1 MGKYIG
7 KRLLQM
13 IPLLLGI
20 TFLVFLLLY
29 IAPGDPAAKRLTSQG
44 IAVTQEAIDHM
55 REQMGLNRPF
65 LVQYGDWLW
74 NTLHLNL
81 GDSYRDGLPVVQ
93 KLGNCIGNTVVLA
106 VSSLLLSV
114 LVAVPLG
121 VLSAVR
127 QDSVLDHVVRMLTF
141 VGNSMPNFLI
151 SILLM
156 YFLCIKLNLFPV
168 IASGSVQGLAMPTI
182 ALAIPMMSRFIRQI
196 RAEVL
201 EEMGKDY
208 VTGMAARGVKNN
220 WILFRNVLHNT
231 LPALITIV
239 GLSIGTLMGGSV
251 VIESIFSWPGLG
263 KLVMDSITARD
274 YPTIQGFVLLIA
286 VIYVVINLLT
296 DISYHLIDR
305 RVELN

>member
-156 YFLCIKLNLFPV
+156 YFLCIKLDLFPV

-296 DISYHLIDR
+296 DISYHLIDH

>member
-44 IAVTQEAIDHM
+44 MAVTQEAIDHM

-121 VLSAVR
+121 ILSAVR

-156 YFLCIKLNLFPV
+156 YFLCIKLDLFPV

-296 DISYHLIDR
+296 DISYHLIDH

>member
-121 VLSAVR
+121 ILSAVR

-156 YFLCIKLNLFPV
+156 YFLCIKLDLFPV

-296 DISYHLIDR
+296 DISYHLIDH

>member
-44 IAVTQEAIDHM
+44 MAVTQEAIDNM

-74 NTLHLNL
+74 NALHLNL
-81 GDSYRDGLPVVQ
+81 GDSYRDGFPVVQ
-93 KLGNCIGNTVVLA
+93 KLGNCIGNTVILA

-114 LVAVPLG
+114 LIAVPLG
-121 VLSAVR
+121 IVSAVR
-127 QDSVLDHVVRMLTF
+127 QDSVLDHVVRLLTF

-168 IASGSVQGLAMPTI
+168 IATGSVQGLAMPTI

-220 WILFRNVLHNT
+220 WILYRNILHNT

-274 YPTIQGFVLLIA
+274 YPTIQGFVLIIA

-305 RVELN
+305 RVELK

>member
-44 IAVTQEAIDHM
+44 MAVTQEAIDHM

-74 NTLHLNL
+74 NALHLNL

-121 VLSAVR
+121 ILSAVR

-156 YFLCIKLNLFPV
+156 FFLCIKLNLFPV

-182 ALAIPMMSRFIRQI
+182 ALSIPMMSRFIRQI

>member
-44 IAVTQEAIDHM
+44 MAVTQEAIDHL
-55 REQMGLNRPF
+55 REPVGRNRPF
-65 LVQYGDWLW
+65 RVQYGDWLW

-156 YFLCIKLNLFPV
+156 YFLCIKLDLFPV

-296 DISYHLIDR
+296 DISYHLIDH

>member
-44 IAVTQEAIDHM
+44 MAVTQEAIDHM

-74 NTLHLNL
+74 NALHLNL

-121 VLSAVR
+121 ILSAVR

-156 YFLCIKLNLFPV
+156 YFLCIKLDLFPV

>member
-44 IAVTQEAIDHM
+44 MAVTQEAIDHM

-156 YFLCIKLNLFPV
+156 YFLCIKLDLFPV

>member
-1 MGKYIG
+1 M
-7 KRLLQM
+7 
-13 IPLLLGI
+13 
-20 TFLVFLLLY
+20 
-29 IAPGDPAAKRLTSQG
+29 
-44 IAVTQEAIDHM
+44 
-55 REQMGLNRPF
+55 
-65 LVQYGDWLW
+65 
-74 NTLHLNL
+74 NL

-121 VLSAVR
+121 ILSAVR

-156 YFLCIKLNLFPV
+156 FFLCIKLNLFPV

-182 ALAIPMMSRFIRQI
+182 ALSIPMMSRFIRQI

-220 WILFRNVLHNT
+220 WILYRNILHNT

-305 RVELN
+305 RVELK

>member
-44 IAVTQEAIDHM
+44 MAVTQEAIDNM

-74 NTLHLNL
+74 NALHLNL
-81 GDSYRDGLPVVQ
+81 GDSYRDGFPVVQ
-93 KLGNCIGNTVVLA
+93 KLGNCIGNTVILA

-114 LVAVPLG
+114 LIAVPLG
-121 VLSAVR
+121 IASAVR
-127 QDSVLDHVVRMLTF
+127 QDSVLDHVVRLLTF

-168 IASGSVQGLAMPTI
+168 IATGSVQGLAMPTI

-220 WILFRNVLHNT
+220 WILYRNILHNT

-274 YPTIQGFVLLIA
+274 YPTIQGFVLIIA

-296 DISYHLIDR
+296 VISYHLIDR
-305 RVELN
+305 RVELK

>member
-44 IAVTQEAIDHM
+44 MAVTQEAIDNM

-74 NTLHLNL
+74 NALHLNL
-81 GDSYRDGLPVVQ
+81 GDSYRDGFPVVQ
-93 KLGNCIGNTVVLA
+93 KLGNCIGNTVILA

-114 LVAVPLG
+114 LIAVPLG
-121 VLSAVR
+121 IASAVR
-127 QDSVLDHVVRMLTF
+127 QDSVLDHVVRLLTF

-168 IASGSVQGLAMPTI
+168 IATGSVQGLAMPTI

-220 WILFRNVLHNT
+220 WILYRNILHNT

-274 YPTIQGFVLLIA
+274 YPTIQGFVLIIA

-305 RVELN
+305 RVELK

>member
-121 VLSAVR
+121 ILSAVR

-156 YFLCIKLNLFPV
+156 YFLCIKLDLFPV

>member
-44 IAVTQEAIDHM
+44 MAVTQEAIDHM

-93 KLGNCIGNTVVLA
+93 KLGNCSGNTVVLA

-114 LVAVPLG
+114 TR
-121 VLSAVR
+121 S
-127 QDSVLDHVVRMLTF
+127 
-141 VGNSMPNFLI
+141 
-151 SILLM
+151 
-156 YFLCIKLNLFPV
+156 
-168 IASGSVQGLAMPTI
+168 
-182 ALAIPMMSRFIRQI
+182 
-196 RAEVL
+196 E
-201 EEMGKDY
+201 
-208 VTGMAARGVKNN
+208 
-220 WILFRNVLHNT
+220 
-231 LPALITIV
+231 
-239 GLSIGTLMGGSV
+239 
-251 VIESIFSWPGLG
+251 
-263 KLVMDSITARD
+263 
-274 YPTIQGFVLLIA
+274 
-286 VIYVVINLLT
+286 
-296 DISYHLIDR
+296 
-305 RVELN
+305 

>member
-44 IAVTQEAIDHM
+44 MAVTQEAIDHM

-114 LVAVPLG
+114 LVAVSLG

-156 YFLCIKLNLFPV
+156 YFLCIKLDLFPV

-296 DISYHLIDR
+296 DISYHLIDH

>member
-114 LVAVPLG
+114 LLAVPLG

-156 YFLCIKLNLFPV
+156 YFLCIKLDLFPV

>member
-44 IAVTQEAIDHM
+44 MAVTQEAIDHM

-74 NTLHLNL
+74 NALHLNL

-121 VLSAVR
+121 ILSAVR

-156 YFLCIKLNLFPV
+156 FFLCIKLNLFPV

-182 ALAIPMMSRFIRQI
+182 ALSIPMMSRFIRQI

-296 DISYHLIDR
+296 DVSYHLIDR